1 MVKPCRRPFSLG
13 PWPLPWLSRTIVL
26 IAFALVAAGSVA
38 SDHESPSPGAFSHA
52 HLIQIPLP
60 ISGTVDDQVKQQI
73 DRVLDQ
79 ISFNNDRPVLILEF
93 LSSHQGHGSG
103 SQFERSFA
111 LARYLT
117 SDRMQGARTIA
128 YLPQSLQGHAVL
140 VAMACEE
147 IIMHPDAEFG
157 RAGIDEVKVDVTISS
172 AYREIAGRAR
182 TIPVAIALGMLDPR
196 FETVRIEMAAGTR
209 YVLAD
214 EVGQIERETAITRKT
229 TIIPRGEMGY
239 LTGREMRL
247 EHGFV
252 SQLAGDRLELANLL
266 DLPTRVLQA
275 DPLLRDGRWQP
286 VQIRLCGA
294 IDANLRHRVQW
305 NIEESL
311 RSNSVNFICLWI
323 DSAGGSPIEILGLAN
338 FLAGLDSSRVRTV
351 AYVPSEARAN
361 VSLIVFACDE
371 VVMHEDAVVGG
382 FGNYEMSPAEIGDVR
397 SVLIDDLSRKKFSS
411 WSLAVAMIDP
421 SLVVYRYRLK
431 GQTIS
436 QFFCD
441 KEFAQQPDAAR
452 WEREDEIVSAGE
464 VYQVDGHQA
473 IEVGIAK
480 HVVNSFD
487 QFKRVYHLDNDP
499 ALVEPSW
506 AEVIISALA
515 RPELAGTL
523 VFIGF
528 FALIFELMSPGLGA
542 GGFVALICYLLFFW
556 SQFLNGTAGWLEILL
571 FLGGISCVALEVF
584 VIPGFGIF
592 GLGGGS
598 MIIASLVLASQTF
611 LQFPQNEYQLKELR
625 DSLLVVAAAGAG
637 FVVAVVVLRRYIN
650 RAPMEHNVVLAP
662 PVGDDLVEL
671 QHRES
676 LVDLEHLKD
685 MNGTTRT
692 KLTPAGKARFGDEL
706 IDVVSDGDLLP
717 AGINVRVV
725 EVRGNHVVVDRV

>member
-1 MVKPCRRPFSLG
+1 M
-13 PWPLPWLSRTIVL
+13 
-26 IAFALVAAGSVA
+26 
-38 SDHESPSPGAFSHA
+38 
-52 HLIQIPLP
+52 
-60 ISGTVDDQVKQQI
+60 
-73 DRVLDQ
+73 
-79 ISFNNDRPVLILEF
+79 
-93 LSSHQGHGSG
+93 
-103 SQFERSFA
+103 
-111 LARYLT
+111 
-117 SDRMQGARTIA
+117 
-128 YLPQSLQGHAVL
+128 
-140 VAMACEE
+140 
-147 IIMHPDAEFG
+147 
-157 RAGIDEVKVDVTISS
+157 
-172 AYREIAGRAR
+172 
-182 TIPVAIALGMLDPR
+182 
-196 FETVRIEMAAGTR
+196 
-209 YVLAD
+209 
-214 EVGQIERETAITRKT
+214 
-229 TIIPRGEMGY
+229 
-239 LTGREMRL
+239 
-247 EHGFV
+247 
-252 SQLAGDRLELANLL
+252 
-266 DLPTRVLQA
+266 
-275 DPLLRDGRWQP
+275 
-286 VQIRLCGA
+286 
-294 IDANLRHRVQW
+294 
-305 NIEESL
+305 
-311 RSNSVNFICLWI
+311 
-323 DSAGGSPIEILGLAN
+323 
-338 FLAGLDSSRVRTV
+338 
-351 AYVPSEARAN
+351 
-361 VSLIVFACDE
+361 
-371 VVMHEDAVVGG
+371 
-382 FGNYEMSPAEIGDVR
+382 
-397 SVLIDDLSRKKFSS
+397 
-411 WSLAVAMIDP
+411 
-421 SLVVYRYRLK
+421 
-431 GQTIS
+431 
-436 QFFCD
+436 
-441 KEFAQQPDAAR
+441 
-452 WEREDEIVSAGE
+452 SAGE

-487 QFKRVYHLDNDP
+487 QFKRAYHLDDDP